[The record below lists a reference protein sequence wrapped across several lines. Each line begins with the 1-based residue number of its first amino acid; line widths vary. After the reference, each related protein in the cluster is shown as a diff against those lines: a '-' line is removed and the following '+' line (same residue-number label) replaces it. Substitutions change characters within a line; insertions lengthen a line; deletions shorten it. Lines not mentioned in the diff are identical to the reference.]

1 MGVTP
6 SRRTLLLGGS
16 AAAVLAVTGAGAAS
30 SGRVRSRVRGVLHP
44 GPDPAQALV
53 GIPDAPD
60 GQVRRETVRSV
71 ARGRD
76 VGLWTAVPAGSG
88 DGAGLPVCLLL
99 HGGSATTADFSRF
112 GYGRFLTAAVRAG
125 AAPFVLAGAD
135 GSASGWLGAGA
146 GSADDPQ
153 AMLATELPRWCAER
167 GYDSSRLAAYGWSLG
182 GFGALRGAEL
192 RPGTWRAV
200 AALSPAV
207 AQGDAVFAGAAQ
219 LEPART
225 ALWCAGSDAF
235 YPAVQALAA
244 ALPAPPRINAHAP
257 GGHTRKFWNSVTPD
271 AFAFVGAALSA

>member
-1 MGVTP
+1 M
-6 SRRTLLLGGS
+6 RLEQ
-16 AAAVLAVTGAGAAS
+16 
-30 SGRVRSRVRGVLHP
+30 VRS
-44 GPDPAQALV
+44 
-53 GIPDAPD
+53 
-60 GQVRRETVRSV
+60 T

-112 GYGRFLTAAVRAG
+112 GYGRFLTAAVEAG
-125 AAPFVLAGAD
+125 APAFVLAGAD
-135 GSASGWLGAGA
+135 GSPGGWLGSGA

-153 AMLATELPRWCAER
+153 AMLATELPRWCADR
-167 GYDSSRLAAYGWSLG
+167 GFDSSRLAAYGWSLG

-192 RPGTWRAV
+192 RPGAWRAV

-207 AQGDAVFAGAAQ
+207 AQGDAVFAGAGR

-225 ALWCAGSDAF
+225 ALWCAESDAF

-244 ALPAPPRINAHAP
+244 ALPGPPRISGHAP
-257 GGHTRKFWNSVTPD
+257 GGHTRRFWNSVTPE
-271 AFAFVGAALSA
+271 AFAFVGARRSRPDGSHRGGVRPCSTSASSNRRCGSSRSAPSRSRSSPSR

>member
-1 MGVTP
+1 MTGAP
-6 SRRTLLLGGS
+6 SRRILLLGGS
-16 AAAVLAVTGAGAAS
+16 AAAVLAATGAAS
-30 SGRVRSRVRGVLHP
+30 SDRVRGRVRDVVHP
-44 GPDPAQALV
+44 RPDPAQALV
-53 GIPDAPD
+53 GIPDAPE
-60 GQVRRETVRSV
+60 GRVRLETVRSA

-88 DGAGLPVCLLL
+88 DGAGLPVCLVL

-125 AAPFVLAGAD
+125 APPFVLAGAD
-135 GSASGWLGAGA
+135 GSTTGWLGAGA

-167 GYDSSRLAAYGWSLG
+167 GFDSTRLAAYGWSLG

-207 AQGDAVFAGAAQ
+207 AEGDAVFAGATR

-225 ALWCAGSDAF
+225 ALWCAESDAF

-244 ALPAPPRINAHAP
+244 ALPSPPRMTGHAP
-257 GGHTRKFWNSVTPD
+257 GGHTRRFWNSVTPE
-271 AFAFVGAALSA
+271 ALAFVGAALAA